1 MNVKQKVIL
10 CLLALVSVSM
20 HAKSI
25 DDKKSYLWNIDGGT
39 LYQQPHLSAQ
49 IVATIS
55 YGDALQILEILPNH
69 SVDVKVFANEDENL
83 TTNEYLDEIVLKA
96 NWLKVTNGVEIG
108 YMPDAFLVPLPPPE
122 FSEDSQFINL
132 DYLRSLSEVVARK
145 AEKQNDAFC
154 DRLSLEFANK
164 MRYTYTDFGPCEQC
178 GHSQENIFF
187 PKLNETNGLIIALT
201 FFRLQEFDM
210 NKNVNLKREMAGW
223 EIEGSLEYGQ
233 IQQMRISVQASG
245 LLISIDYYM

>member
-1 MNVKQKVIL
+1 MSVKQKVIL
-10 CLLALVSVSM
+10 CLLALISVSM

-25 DDKKSYLWNIDGGT
+25 GDKKSYLWNIDGGA

-55 YGDALQILEILPNH
+55 YGYALQILEILPNH
-69 SVDVKVFANEDENL
+69 SVDVKVFAKQDN
-83 TTNEYLDEIVLKA
+83 TTNEYLDEFVLNA

-154 DRLSLEFANK
+154 DKLSLEFANK

-178 GHSQENIFF
+178 GHSQENMFF
-187 PKLNETNGLIIALT
+187 PKLNETNGLIIGLA

-210 NKNVNLKREMAGW
+210 DKNVNLKREMAGW

-233 IQQMRISVQASG
+233 IQQMRISGQASG
-245 LLISIDYYM
+245 LMISIDYYM